1 MFPQEFTKRL
11 KSQKYIDAEAL
22 LKALEEPS
30 PVSIRINP
38 AKWGKIPSDS
48 ERVPWCSNGYYLKT
62 RPSYTLDPLLHSGC
76 YLSLIHISE
85 PTRQAEISYAVFC
98 LKKKKKLQ

>member
-76 YLSLIHISE
+76 YYPQEASSM
-85 PTRQAEISYAVFC
+85 FC
-98 LKKKKKLQ
+98 LLYTSPSPRDRQK